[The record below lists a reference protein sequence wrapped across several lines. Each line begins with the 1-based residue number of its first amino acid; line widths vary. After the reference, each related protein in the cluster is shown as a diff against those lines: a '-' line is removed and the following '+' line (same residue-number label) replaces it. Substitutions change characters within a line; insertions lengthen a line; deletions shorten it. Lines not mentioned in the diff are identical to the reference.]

1 MGYVMHKNIKTT
13 LMILIVPALIAVFFF
28 DNIRG
33 YYRFKELCG
42 QEKRLVVA
50 TKLEKDV
57 GWQVDLQK
65 PTSRDDVLFKAGMPY
80 IKFVR
85 FQDSEDRKLHDAY
98 YVGNV
103 QRTSGDKAWR
113 SDWRDDYDV
122 LPANLENKTV
132 YQLESFE
139 ETLPTETRTNRY
151 GYRVIDLQTNQV
163 VVTLS
168 EFGYS
173 TFERSRTLLDA
184 PSGNVCHDINP
195 DDISISFINSKVQN
209 SIF

>member
-1 MGYVMHKNIKTT
+1 MKTT
-13 LMILIVPALIAVFFF
+13 FKSIIYISIIPLLIGLYFF

-33 YYRFKELCG
+33 YYRFKALCG
-42 QEKRLVVA
+42 QEKRLVVT
-50 TKLEKDV
+50 TKLERDV

-65 PTSRDDVLFKAGMPY
+65 PTSHDDVLFKAGMPH

-85 FQDSEDRKLHDAY
+85 FQDSEDHKLHDAY
-98 YVGNV
+98 YVGKA
-103 QRTSGDKAWR
+103 QRTPGDKAWR
-113 SDWRDDYDV
+113 ADWRDDYEI
-122 LPANLENKTV
+122 LPADLENKTV

-139 ETLPTETRTNRY
+139 EGLPTESRTNRY
-151 GYRVIDLQTNQV
+151 GYRVIDLRINQEI
-163 VVTLS
+163 VTLS

-184 PSGNVCHDINP
+184 PSGNVCHDIYP
-195 DDISISFINSKVQN
+195 DDTPVYFLDSKVQN

>member
-1 MGYVMHKNIKTT
+1 MEKTWIKTIGYT
-13 LMILIVPALIAVFFF
+13 SIIPLLIGLYFF
-28 DNIRG
+28 DNIKG

-42 QEKRLVVA
+42 QEKRLVVT
-50 TKLEKDV
+50 TKLERDV

-65 PTSRDDVLFKAGMPY
+65 PTSRDDVLFKVGMPN

-85 FQDSEDRKLHDAY
+85 FQDSEDHKLYDAY
-98 YVGNV
+98 YVGKT
-103 QRTSGDKAWR
+103 QRTPGDKAW
-113 SDWRDDYDV
+113 SADWRNDYEI
-122 LPANLENKTV
+122 LPASLENKTV
-132 YQLESFE
+132 YQLESFKE
-139 ETLPTETRTNRY
+139 DLPMESRTNRY
-151 GYRVIDLQTNQV
+151 GYRIIDLRINQE

-184 PSGNVCHDINP
+184 PSGSVCHNIYP
-195 DDISISFINSKVQN
+195 DDTPVYFLDSKVQN

>member
-1 MGYVMHKNIKTT
+1 MHKDMKTI

-42 QEKRLVVA
+42 QEKRLVIT
-50 TKLEKDV
+50 TKLERDV

-98 YVGNV
+98 YVGKSQKV
-103 QRTSGDKAWR
+103 PGDKAWR
-113 SDWRDDYDV
+113 SDWRDDYEI

-139 ETLPTETRTNRY
+139 ENLLTETRTNRY
-151 GYRVIDLQTNQV
+151 GYHVIDLRTNQV
-163 VVTLS
+163 AVTLS
-168 EFGYS
+168 EFGYG

-184 PSGNVCHDINP
+184 PSGNICHDIYP
-195 DDISISFINSKVQN
+195 DDIPVYFLDSKVQN